1 MFRLFYSLCFVVLFL
16 GCVPQQKRIS
26 LPYDLKSSETSVF
39 VSRNVRDKAKT
50 LVVGKDVV
58 QESKYK
64 ILLNGS
70 LSIASIAA
78 YLSDVL
84 GLSYVASDEVGLVSC
99 GVDAELSRDD
109 VISLF
114 SGILESS
121 GYSLVIGGDI
131 VSIKKGPAS
140 GVSDNHVV
148 FIPVK
153 YLDNNFSSV
162 GGSVSV
168 RVLGGGV
175 LLSGKRP
182 DVLTADSIIRLLD
195 RNILA
200 GLKLIFTPYS
210 MSVCDKAKKILSGS
224 VGFDLQVTEI
234 SDNCTVLA
242 LKSLVYED
250 TLMSILKSVDASSV
264 RGFYFVPVKSDKVAK
279 VVEVVKAFYPTLVI
293 AEREGGIIVGGY
305 SDYRSLM
312 ALLSQYDAL
321 EKLLHVQFYLVDI
334 QSRDSQNLGLDIT
347 LDSDNIR
354 VVSGV
359 RDAVGVTA
367 VGTFGS
373 LKTFVNYL
381 VQKFDGKVLS
391 SPSFFMLDGTKST
404 LNFGQSIP
412 ILRSKSETQGGGLV
426 QGVEYNNVGLSV
438 NLVSRLRGDYVYSDV
453 SVSNSTLLEGVGV
466 EGNPQFSN
474 DSVSLSLVSGVG
486 KFAVVAGLVRGAEDR
501 SLRHSVIPFNIFRKV
516 ENREFVLCLCVSLV
530 SPDVDYTSMV
540 QKLSLEN

>member
-1 MFRLFYSLCFVVLFL
+1 M
-16 GCVPQQKRIS
+16 
-26 LPYDLKSSETSVF
+26 
-39 VSRNVRDKAKT
+39 
-50 LVVGKDVV
+50 
-58 QESKYK
+58 
-64 ILLNGS
+64 
-70 LSIASIAA
+70 
-78 YLSDVL
+78 
-84 GLSYVASDEVGLVSC
+84 
-99 GVDAELSRDD
+99 
-109 VISLF
+109 
-114 SGILESS
+114 
-121 GYSLVIGGDI
+121 
-131 VSIKKGPAS
+131 
-140 GVSDNHVV
+140 
-148 FIPVK
+148 
-153 YLDNNFSSV
+153 
-162 GGSVSV
+162 
-168 RVLGGGV
+168 
-175 LLSGKRP
+175 
-182 DVLTADSIIRLLD
+182 IRL
-195 RNILA
+195 
-200 GLKLIFTPYS
+200 
-210 MSVCDKAKKILSGS
+210 KKILSGS

-474 DSVSLSLVSGVG
+474 DSVSLSLVSGV
-486 KFAVVAGLVRGAEDR
+486 ANL
-501 SLRHSVIPFNIFRKV
+501 P
-516 ENREFVLCLCVSLV
+516 
-530 SPDVDYTSMV
+530 
-540 QKLSLEN
+540 